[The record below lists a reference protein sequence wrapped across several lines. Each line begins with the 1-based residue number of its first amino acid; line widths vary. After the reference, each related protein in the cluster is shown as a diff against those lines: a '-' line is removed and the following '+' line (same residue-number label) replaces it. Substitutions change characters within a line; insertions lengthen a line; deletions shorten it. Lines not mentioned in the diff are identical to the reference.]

1 MTESNLLQLLILV
14 ALIGCSS
21 FFSASETALMSLS
34 RIRIRHM
41 AEEQIEGAKRI
52 ELLLEKPSKVLGAI
66 LVGNNLVNIGA
77 AALATSLAIQYFGP
91 SGIGIA
97 TVGMTI
103 IILIFAE
110 LTPKTLAA
118 QYSEKTALIV
128 GRVVYNLTVLLH
140 PVTLVLGWIT
150 GTIFRAA
157 GLKSVARKPF
167 ITEDELKTI
176 VNVSHEEGLLAMG
189 EKEMIHNVVE
199 FGDTL
204 VRDVMVPRRDMVA
217 IELSADFDQVLTVI
231 KEEQYSRIPV
241 YQQTIDNIIGVLYVK
256 DLVLYHMHQQQSSS
270 FKVED
275 CLRKPYH
282 TFDFIPVTQL
292 FEVMRK
298 NRTHLAIVLD
308 EYGSTAGIVTMED
321 LVEEIVGDISDE
333 YDHNEQ
339 DVELSREN
347 EYVVEGSTK
356 LETINSML
364 GIEIKGGNLESIG
377 GFVISRL
384 GRLPKAGETLRF
396 EEYNIKVS
404 EMEHTRIKKLIIT
417 TKGGQVD
424 GCHTKAKKH

>member
-77 AALATSLAIQYFGP
+77 ASLATSLAIQYFGP

-97 TVGMTI
+97 TVAMTI

-128 GRVVYNLTVLLH
+128 GRSVYNLTVLLH

-241 YQQTIDNIIGVLYVK
+241 YQQTIDNIVGVLYVK
-256 DLVLYHMHQQQSSS
+256 DLVLYHMHQQEPSS

-282 TFDFIPVTQL
+282 TFEFIPVTQL

-333 YDHNEQ
+333 YDHKEQ

-364 GIEIKGGNLESIG
+364 GIKIKGGNLESIG
-377 GFVISRL
+377 GYVISKL
-384 GRLPKAGETLRF
+384 GRLPKAGETLKF
-396 EEYNIKVS
+396 EEYIIKVS

-417 TKGGQVD
+417 TKGG
-424 GCHTKAKKH
+424 